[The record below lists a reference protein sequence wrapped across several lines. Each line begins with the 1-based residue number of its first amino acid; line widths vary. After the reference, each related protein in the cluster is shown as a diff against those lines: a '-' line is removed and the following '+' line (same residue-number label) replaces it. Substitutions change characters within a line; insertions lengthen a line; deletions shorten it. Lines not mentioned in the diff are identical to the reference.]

1 MTHEDPLDEPRVRRS
16 PRRRASVVLAA
27 AATAGLAAAAVVPQA
42 PAKEARPAAATALKA
57 GARGPAVRALQR
69 RLGVPAD
76 GVFGRATRRAVKRF
90 QRRRGLAVDGV
101 AGPAT
106 LRALGLSGLS
116 AARSGGAGA
125 GGSGDSGGGVRA
137 TLERI
142 AQCESGGNPRAV
154 SADGRYRGKYQFD
167 RATWRAQGGEGDPAE
182 ASEGRQDAIAAK
194 LLRAQG
200 TAPWPSCA

>member
-1 MTHEDPLDEPRVRRS
+1 MTHEDPLDEPSARR
-16 PRRRASVVLAA
+16 PLRRRASILLAA
-27 AATAGLAAAAVVPQA
+27 AATAGLAGAATVPPA
-42 PAKEARPAAATALKA
+42 PAKETRPAAATALKA
-57 GARGPAVRALQR
+57 GARGAAVRTLQR
-69 RLGVPAD
+69 RLGVPGD
-76 GVFGRATRRAVKRF
+76 GVFGPRTRRAVKRF
-90 QRRRGLAVDGV
+90 QRRHGLAVDGV

-116 AARSGGAGA
+116 AARSGGAR
-125 GGSGDSGGGVRA
+125 GGGVRA

-167 RATWRAQGGEGDPAE
+167 RPTWRALGGTGDPAKAPE
-182 ASEGRQDAIAAK
+182 ARQDAIAAK
-194 LLRAQG
+194 LLRARG

>member
-1 MTHEDPLDEPRVRRS
+1 MTHEDPLDEPRARR
-16 PRRRASVVLAA
+16 PLRRRASIVLAA
-27 AATAGLAAAAVVPQA
+27 AATAGLAGPAAVPEA
-42 PAKEARPAAATALKA
+42 PAKEARPAVTTALKA
-57 GARGPAVRALQR
+57 GARGPAVRSLQR

-76 GVFGRATRRAVKRF
+76 GVFGPRTRRAVKRY
-90 QRRRGLAVDGV
+90 QRRHGLAVDGI

-116 AARSGGAGA
+116 AARSG
-125 GGSGDSGGGVRA
+125 SVRA

-154 SADGRYRGKYQFD
+154 SAGGRYRGKYQFD
-167 RATWRAQGGEGDPAE
+167 RSTWRALGGKGDPAKAPE
-182 ASEGRQDAIAAK
+182 ARQDAMAAK
-194 LLRAQG
+194 LLRARG